1 MPYRTKFCV
10 SPTGVLA
17 ALDEETA
24 PGGRVELSS
33 ALFAGDNEW
42 FEFLTIVDNP
52 ELDPSTVRSLDR
64 VSHCQWGETNSHPRT
79 QHVLLRAA
87 ESSRFIVPT
96 LTRNNAVPHRIFLRD
111 GQLTVVTSVQDWNH
125 VRDLADVI
133 EDAYASFKLL
143 GTTQVDGVGH
153 PLGSERLPFDI
164 HASLSTE
171 QLRILST
178 AHEMGMFEIPQEATG
193 KEIADRLGVSQS
205 AVSEKLRRAQQNLC
219 ELFFGR
225 RQANVDSSQVK

>member
-1 MPYRTKFCV
+1 MPYRTKFRV

-24 PGGRVELSS
+24 PGGRIELSS

-42 FEFLTIVDNP
+42 FEFLTLVDTP
-52 ELDPSTVRSLDR
+52 ELDPSTVRSLDH

-79 QHVLLRAA
+79 QHALLQAA

-96 LTRNNAVPHRIFLRD
+96 LTHNNAVPHRIFLRD
-111 GQLTVVTSVQDWNH
+111 GQLTVVTSVRDWGH
-125 VRDLADVI
+125 VRDLADAI
-133 EDAYASFKLL
+133 EDTYSAFELL

-164 HASLSTE
+164 HATLSTE
-171 QLRILST
+171 QLQILDT

-193 KEIADRLGVSQS
+193 KDVADRLGMSQS

-225 RQANVDSSQVK
+225 RQRNVRPTQIE